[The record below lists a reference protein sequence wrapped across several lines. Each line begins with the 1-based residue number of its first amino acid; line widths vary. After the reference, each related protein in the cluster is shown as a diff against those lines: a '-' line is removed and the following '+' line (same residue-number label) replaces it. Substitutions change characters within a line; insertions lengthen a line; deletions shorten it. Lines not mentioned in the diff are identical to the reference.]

1 MPTFVTKTLRELSPD
16 LRDFTFVIC
25 STNLYPIY
33 DFCWPPYFSH
43 ESSDTDYEVEY
54 CNQNL
59 TKTKKGSLVM
69 IRINHNMF
77 HFKQGHWS
85 FMYDPLKHCPG
96 YKSEPNGCTPPS
108 RLNKNAS
115 SWNCTVLIPCF
126 SGSLCL
132 AMYRAVWI
140 ISVILSNCVL
150 IQCKQVPH

>member
-33 DFCWPPYFSH
+33 DFSWPPICPKSL
-43 ESSDTDYEVEY
+43 STLIMKL
-54 CNQNL
+54 NIAI
-59 TKTKKGSLVM
+59 KIWPKPKGSLVM

-85 FMYDPLKHCPG
+85 FICHPLKHCPG
-96 YKSEPNGCTPPS
+96 YKSEPTGCTPSS

-115 SWNCTVLIPCF
+115 SRNCTVLIPCF

-132 AMYRAVWI
+132 AMYRAVWV
-140 ISVILSNCVL
+140 ISVILSNCAL